1 MSISL
6 ERHSTIDLSSSQA
19 KVCPADPDALAAA
32 DEAVLRV
39 PWMPA
44 GGRDAPS
51 CTVVAGLWDGVAVT
65 VGWAGDSRAYWL
77 DASGARHL
85 TRDDSCGAHVITRW
99 LGADAPAGDP
109 TSDRSVR
116 RSTAGS
122 CSARTA
128 WDHLAST
135 EELAALVNGQL
146 EASAVA
152 VARSLTRVALSRGGH
167 DNVTV
172 AVVDIDLEEP

>member
-1 MSISL
+1 
-6 ERHSTIDLSSSQA
+6 
-19 KVCPADPDALAAA
+19 
-32 DEAVLRV
+32 
-39 PWMPA
+39 MPA

-51 CTVVAGLWDGVAVT
+51 CTVVAGIWDGIAVT

-109 TSDRSVR
+109 TIESFRPAEPGRLVLCSD
-116 RSTAGS
+116 GL
-122 CSARTA
+122 
-128 WDHLAST
+128 WNHLAST
-135 EELAALVNGQL
+135 EELAALVNGQPD
-146 EASAVA
+146 ESAIA
-152 VARSLTRVALSRGGH
+152 VARSLSRVALSRGGH